1 MSAPQS
7 ELDLLKAALHR
18 PDLSPGVRAFLLDV
32 QRKAAR
38 RGLTLCQR
46 EVVQRITEAPDIA
59 AVARAALP
67 HLPELCRRWLPGG
80 KEIKREWVC
89 GSLAGE
95 AGASCKINLRTGEWA
110 DFATGQ
116 KGGDA
121 VSLAAAKYGLTQAE
135 AAQRLAEMF
144 GKGGAKHGV

>member
-7 ELDLLKAALHR
+7 ELDMLKAALAR
-18 PDLSPGVRAFLLDV
+18 PDLSPGARAFLLDV
-32 QRKAAR
+32 QRKAVHWA
-38 RGLTLCQR
+38 LTPRQR
-46 EVVQRITEAPDIA
+46 EVVQRIAEAPNFP

-67 HLPELCRRWLPGG
+67 HLPELCRRWLSGG
-80 KEIKREWVC
+80 KEIRREWVC

-121 VSLAAAKYGLTQAE
+121 VSLTAAVHGLTQAE
-135 AAQRLAEMF
+135 AAERLAQML
-144 GKGGAKHGV
+144 GMGGAHHGR

>member
-7 ELDLLKAALHR
+7 ELDMIQAALAR
-18 PDLSPGVRAFLLDV
+18 PNLSPGVRGFLLDV
-32 QRKAAR
+32 QRKAVHWA
-38 RGLTLCQR
+38 LTPRQR
-46 EVVQRITEAPDIA
+46 EAVERIAHAPDFPA
-59 AVARAALP
+59 LARAALP

-80 KEIKREWVC
+80 KEIRREWVC

-110 DFATGQ
+110 DFATGA

-121 VSLAAAKYGLTQAE
+121 VSLAAAVHRLTQAE
-135 AAQRLAEMF
+135 AAERLAQML
-144 GKGGAKHGV
+144 GMGGANHGR